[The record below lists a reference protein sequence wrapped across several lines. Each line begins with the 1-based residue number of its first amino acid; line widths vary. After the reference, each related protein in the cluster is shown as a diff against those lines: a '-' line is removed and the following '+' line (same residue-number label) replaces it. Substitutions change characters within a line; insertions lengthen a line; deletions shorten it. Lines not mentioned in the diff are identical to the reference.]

1 MRPTSPAEAL
11 LLSASA
17 CRDLGLSLELCCWCG
32 RTAVRPF
39 RLMLDERPVLASVA
53 LGQIVM
59 RVRCQA
65 CAKPPS
71 RVLLINAAEHA
82 AAGYSQPGQAPWELV
97 LFG

>member
-11 LLSASA
+11 LLPASA
-17 CRDLGLSLELCCWCG
+17 CRELSLSLELRCWCG
-32 RTAVRPF
+32 RTAVRSF
-39 RLMLDERPVLASVA
+39 RLMLDERPALASIA

-59 RVRCQA
+59 RVRCQS
-65 CAKPPS
+65 CAKPPA

-82 AAGYSQPGQAPWELV
+82 AAGYSQPGRAPWELV